1 MGTSLQAEGGVP
13 AKAQRPVR
21 DIILGNDGSFGR
33 ASVGIWE
40 AGSKR

>member
-1 MGTSLQAEGGVP
+1 MGTSLQTEGVVL

-33 ASVGIWE
+33 DSIGIWE